1 MIIYLWKRK
10 YDLYNIASSL
20 HKTLVDDNDN
30 TNDIDWEDEDFGGES
45 DLDNSDKDS
54 DFMSEDSAKRKKT
67 GNENGSEHTC
77 PICKKVCPT
86 VRGLNIHLAR
96 HASPDEPRK
105 KVKKEGKGKD
115 VICAECG
122 KSLSSKRRLQEHIKL
137 KHGKNKK
144 YSCKDCDIEFK
155 NASELRTHNEE
166 LHKQKKGPEMCP
178 ECGKMVHFSSL
189 KRHRLIHLTNIKCDL
204 CGARCLNQEA
214 LELHKEKHEKDPEY
228 CKKKERNI
236 QCETC
241 NRKFFD
247 VIEYGSHVCKHFACD
262 SCDAKFVM
270 ERNLR
275 KHKKFHAGENIFSC
289 DLCESLYTKRNGN
302 YLVYI
307 I

>member
-1 MIIYLWKRK
+1 M
-10 YDLYNIASSL
+10 
-20 HKTLVDDNDN
+20 
-30 TNDIDWEDEDFGGES
+30 
-45 DLDNSDKDS
+45 DNSDKDS
-54 DFMSEDSAKRKKT
+54 DFSSEDSGKRKK
-67 GNENGSEHTC
+67 NENGQEHAC
-77 PICKKVCPT
+77 PICNKVCPT

-96 HASPDEPRK
+96 HASPDESRK
-105 KVKKEGKGKD
+105 KVRKDGKGKD
-115 VICAECG
+115 VICDECG

-137 KHGKNKK
+137 KHGKSKK
-144 YSCKDCDIEFK
+144 YTCKECDKEFK
-155 NASELRTHNEE
+155 NASELRAHNEE

-189 KRHRLIHLTNIKCDL
+189 KRHRLIHLTNIKCDI

-214 LELHKEKHEKDPEY
+214 LDLHKEKHEKDPEY

-262 SCDAKFVM
+262 ACDAKFVM

-289 DLCESLYTKRNGN
+289 DLCESLYTKRNGL
-302 YLVYI
+302 YLDYI
-307 I
+307 ISLREGGLKLECN